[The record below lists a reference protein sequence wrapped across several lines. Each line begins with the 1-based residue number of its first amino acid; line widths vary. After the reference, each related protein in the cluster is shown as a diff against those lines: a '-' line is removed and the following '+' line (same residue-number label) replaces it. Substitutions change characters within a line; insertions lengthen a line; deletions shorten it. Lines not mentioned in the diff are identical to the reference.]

1 MFGKVRD
8 PRMCPLGNDLVGTE
22 RLKVQA
28 RKMEILKKKKK
39 LDLNGP
45 DRQSS
50 AFTLTHHQ
58 RS

>member
-39 LDLNGP
+39 LDLNGDFNFLSP
-45 DRQSS
+45 KTRKKE
-50 AFTLTHHQ
+50 
-58 RS
+58 